1 MPTCFDH
8 CCENNLEMLNAAG
21 ISDIEGEGN
30 ALF

>member
-8 CCENNLEMLNAAG
+8 CCESNLETLIAAG
-21 ISDIEGEGN
+21 KSDNEGEGD